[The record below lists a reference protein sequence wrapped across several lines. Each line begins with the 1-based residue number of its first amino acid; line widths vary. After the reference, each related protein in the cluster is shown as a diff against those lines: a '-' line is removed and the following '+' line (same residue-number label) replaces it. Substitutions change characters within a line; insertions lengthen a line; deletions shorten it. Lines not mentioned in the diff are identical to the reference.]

1 MLSVFPWIRTS
12 PRKRKEATARNF
24 NALSSGARNLNTSV
38 VSAEEP
44 ANELPA
50 TVSDVES
57 NSGST
62 TQYGETQTEF
72 TDHEVYLA
80 NIISN
85 NDKNIEEMEQEIKEL
100 KRQLQYMQRQNDDL
114 IDRLFTL
121 ENLKSKDSSA
131 TFYSGFPIWETC
143 MVVYTFLDPG
153 EKGENIS
160 YWLSTNPGAF
170 SDYTEENKAD
180 ESLTKKGRARS
191 LRSQDEFLMLMCRL
205 RQGFHEDHLAHL
217 FNVSTSTVS
226 RIFITWINFMY
237 FKFGHINIWH
247 SREVVDRTM
256 PEAFQSKY
264 KSTRVIID
272 CTEVKCQMPSSIQLN
287 GDLFSSYKNH
297 TTLKGLV
304 GISPGGAITFISQL
318 YIGSVSD
325 REIVRR
331 SGFLDLPFNDN
342 DSVMADKGFTIQGL
356 LPLGISLNLPP
367 FLGGS
372 SQMPAEDVVKTQEI
386 ASLRIHIERAINK
399 IKNFHIW
406 DKVIPLHQIPLA
418 NHMWAVCAFCCNAQP
433 NIISA

>member
-1 MLSVFPWIRTS
+1 V
-12 PRKRKEATARNF
+12 RNF
-24 NALSSGARNLNTSV
+24 NALSSGACNLNTSV

-50 TVSDVES
+50 SVSDVES
-57 NSGST
+57 NSGSI
-62 TQYGETQTEF
+62 TQDGEMQTEF
-72 TDHEVYLA
+72 TDHKVYLV

-85 NDKNIEEMEQEIKEL
+85 NDKKIQEMEQEIKEL
-100 KRQLQYMQRQNDDL
+100 KHQLQYMRWQNDDL
-114 IDRLFTL
+114 NDRLFTF

-131 TFYSGFPIWETC
+131 TFYSGFPNWETF
-143 MVVYTFLDPG
+143 MVVYTYLDPG

-160 YWLSTNPGAF
+160 YWLSTNPGVF
-170 SDYTEENKAD
+170 SDYTKNKAD

-191 LRSQDEFLMLMCRL
+191 LRPQDEFLMVMCRL

-237 FKFGHINIWH
+237 FKFGHINIWP

-256 PEAFQSKY
+256 PEAFKSKY

-272 CTEVKCQMPSSIQLN
+272 CTEVKCQMPSSLQLN
-287 GDLFSSYKNH
+287 GELFSSYKNH

-304 GISPGGAITFISQL
+304 GISPGGAITFISHS
-318 YIGSVSD
+318 YTGSVSD

-342 DSVMADKGFTIQGL
+342 DSVMADKGFTIQDL

-386 ASLRIHIERAINK
+386 AS
-399 IKNFHIW
+399 
-406 DKVIPLHQIPLA
+406 
-418 NHMWAVCAFCCNAQP
+418 
-433 NIISA
+433 